1 MRHPFRSQRV
11 HPRVHPK
18 DRPAHFDPANVTP
31 ELERRWFELD
41 RNEVLGQIDL
51 TEAAVAGEAKDL
63 EMVAYEGMFRKLLSR
78 RLLTES
84 RVLNGVARQLRA
96 LRRAVGRARSYPK
109 IHKTRP

>member
-1 MRHPFRSQRV
+1 MSHPFRSRTV
-11 HPRVHPK
+11 HHNG
-18 DRPAHFDPANVTP
+18 RPAHFDPKKISP

-41 RNEVLGQIDL
+41 RNEVLREIDS
-51 TEAAVAGEAKDL
+51 TENVVTGEAKEL

-78 RLLTES
+78 RLLSES

-109 IHKTRP
+109 IHKTRS